1 MNDAVIVDV
10 VRTASG
16 KGKPGGALSGWHPV
30 DLLATV
36 LKALV
41 ERNGLDAPLVDDVI
55 GGCVSQSGEQALNI
69 TRTAVLAAGFPEEVP
84 ATTLDRQCGSS
95 QQAAH
100 FAAGKTFGQ
109 EVAKREIVSEA
120 LAHLGD
126 ELLLGALDLEVRPDE
141 RADEFH
147 QAEAVL
153 GGELLHVRLIADPGA
168 RLEAAQAALAIW
180 TRTRLS
186 SAGTPRRRGKP

>member
-41 ERNGLDAPLVDDVI
+41 ERNGLDSSLVDDVI
-55 GGCVSQSGEQALNI
+55 GGCVSQSDEQALNI

-84 ATTLDRQCGSS
+84 ATTLTAEWRVPRMEIGLPPLLTRGPGRCPLWSS
-95 QQAAH
+95 VGPTAARSGPH
-100 FAAGKTFGQ
+100 
-109 EVAKREIVSEA
+109 
-120 LAHLGD
+120 
-126 ELLLGALDLEVRPDE
+126 
-141 RADEFH
+141 
-147 QAEAVL
+147 
-153 GGELLHVRLIADPGA
+153 
-168 RLEAAQAALAIW
+168 
-180 TRTRLS
+180 
-186 SAGTPRRRGKP
+186 